1 MVSYHV
7 LNMVSLT
14 KRNYV
19 PEQAVFARGI
29 SAVWEKF
36 ICVGKYRNK
45 DNSSTYI
52 LKSKKW

>member
-29 SAVWEKF
+29 SAVWENF
-36 ICVGKYRNK
+36 ICVGKYRNT